1 MLGHVS
7 EGLLSC
13 RGSRKQLP
21 EKTVEKS
28 GNKNPNKSD
37 GPNELCA
44 GFGADHSARC
54 QLQLQPPSIRVFSIY
69 PRLTGAIIPALLLRA
84 NHPPHF
90 RGCWPSAAK
99 ITLFH
104 PRFPRV
110 FYKRSFQ
117 SHRSSQGEVSL
128 IKMNKTPFFPP
139 NYCLAFS
146 QHPQISP
153 VFMEE
158 RRKLRHRDCGQD
170 WSIIPTSSIP
180 IPGAWIPLVAL
191 AECWGR
197 ALLRGLEHS
206 WDFPAPW
213 SHFSPMARVGDLGMS
228 EGWEQWDNRRGAA
241 SALQN

>member
-128 IKMNKTPFFPP
+128 IKRNKTPFFPP
-139 NYCLAFS
+139 QLLLGFLSTSTNIPSF
-146 QHPQISP
+146 HGG
-153 VFMEE
+153 EE
-158 RRKLRHRDCGQD
+158 E
-170 WSIIPTSSIP
+170 TE
-180 IPGAWIPLVAL
+180 A
-191 AECWGR
+191 
-197 ALLRGLEHS
+197 RGLWPRLEHH
-206 WDFPAPW
+206 
-213 SHFSPMARVGDLGMS
+213 SHQLHPDPRSLDPVSGFGRVLGP
-228 EGWEQWDNRRGAA
+228 G
-241 SALQN
+241 SALGTGTLLGLSCSMVTFQPHGQGRRFGNV